1 MSDTNFYKIL
11 GVDSNASDIDVKKA
25 FRDLAKKFHPDKNP
39 GDEQT
44 AEQKFK
50 EIVSAYQVLIDREK
64 RRDYDLTLKRIN
76 KEAEINSNRS
86 YRMDSNDEKTLCHII
101 LIELLRPNKRKAMQL
116 YEQFLAKIPNFRLD
130 KYMSDADS
138 RDCEFLLAEAYHQIG
153 NLNQAEALY
162 IELLRKEEKRAY
174 FYHFTQEIAD
184 LLKDIYMQNINKAE
198 SSGDILL
205 NQQKILAMKLSTYES
220 SWIYKKTAEAY
231 YRLNDFE
238 NAINS
243 LKSAFE
249 INPKLPGA
257 KKISKKLGFITF

>member
-1 MSDTNFYKIL
+1 MSDTDFYKIL
-11 GVDSNASDIDVKKA
+11 GIDSNASDVDVKKA

-64 RRDYDLTLKRIN
+64 RRNYDLTLKRIN
-76 KEAEINSNRS
+76 KEAEINANRS
-86 YRMDSNDEKTLCHII
+86 YKMAGNDEKTLCHII
-101 LIELLRPNKRKAMQL
+101 LIELLRPDKRKAMQL
-116 YEQFLAKIPNFRLD
+116 YEEFLAKIPNFGFD

-153 NLNQAEALY
+153 KLDHAEVLY
-162 IELLRKEEKRAY
+162 KKLLEKEEKRAY
-174 FYHFTQEIAD
+174 FYHFTQEIED
-184 LLKDIYMQNINKAE
+184 LLKDIYIQNINKAKT
-198 SSGDILL
+198 SSDILL
-205 NQQKILAMKLSTYES
+205 NQQKIIAMKLSAYES
-220 SWIYKKTAEAY
+220 SWVYKKTAEAY